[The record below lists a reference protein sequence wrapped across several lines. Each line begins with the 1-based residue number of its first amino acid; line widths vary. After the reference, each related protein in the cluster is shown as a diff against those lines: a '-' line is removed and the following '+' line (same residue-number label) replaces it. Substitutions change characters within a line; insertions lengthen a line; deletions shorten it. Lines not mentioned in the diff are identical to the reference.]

1 MFCAVKAG
9 AHSTARRTASL
20 DMEVTGLGY
29 PLGCSAAAKGCGPDW
44 SLTYDPSRDPRACAR
59 GQPLR
64 LCVSAAL
71 VIREDVVSVLH
82 DRVAP
87 QSTLGVV
94 PLRGKVGCGAGREG
108 AGRRVIVE
116 RGPSPPAA
124 VCEPLAVLHHEVD
137 VMLRARHRRGGERL
151 HLFRV
156 PMDLRHLG
164 AVGERLAVPGNAGPV
179 GRDHHGISEDHS
191 HQGSVLTDGDNL
203 PGLVSPELGEREPTR
218 HLQGVLVLGGLGGH
232 GGAAQGTDECRH
244 DSNRPHAFA
253 LHHQFLLVKE
263 SDATGRY
270 THRSIMPAV
279 MSRVHY
285 TMASGSLS
293 NATCSVR
300 GSLVSRRRQVTTP
313 STPTHHARSPYQLP
327 LSPSVS
333 ITRLNRPAA
342 FRQLRCT
349 ARHAPSALPASICS
363 TIFSCS
369 STDRAISS
377 TSALVYSRT
386 YRSACGLMASCN
398 ASSRNPAPAST

>member
-1 MFCAVKAG
+1 MRVTCSFMPGLSLGAGYRRSSRALLSNRSVKSSRSWVSASSWRRSWTPRSTSSSRAVTSVDADCG
-9 AHSTARRTASL
+9 RAARRRASL
-20 DMEVTGLGY
+20 RTVYAGIPTNIRRAARNTAGSKWLSSFVRFLIYVRLRSRNREPETAMRAASR
-29 PLGCSAAAKGCGPDW
+29 SATP
-44 SLTYDPSRDPRACAR
+44 
-59 GQPLR
+59 
-64 LCVSAAL
+64 VM
-71 VIREDVVSVLH
+71 REDVVSRLH
-82 DRVAP
+82 DRVARE
-87 QSTLGVV
+87 STLGVV
-94 PLRGKVGCGAGREG
+94 PLRWRVGRGSGREPP
-108 AGRRVIVE
+108 GRGLILE
-116 RGPSPPAA
+116 HGPSPPAA
-124 VCEPLAVLHHEVD
+124 VGEPLAVLHHEVD
-137 VMLRARHRRGGERL
+137 VMQRARHRRGGERL

-179 GRDHHGISEDHS
+179 GLDHLGIGEDRS
-191 HQGSVLTDGDNL
+191 KQGSVLTDGDNL

-342 FRQLRCT
+342 FRQ
-349 ARHAPSALPASICS
+349 
-363 TIFSCS
+363 
-369 STDRAISS
+369 
-377 TSALVYSRT
+377 
-386 YRSACGLMASCN
+386 
-398 ASSRNPAPAST
+398 